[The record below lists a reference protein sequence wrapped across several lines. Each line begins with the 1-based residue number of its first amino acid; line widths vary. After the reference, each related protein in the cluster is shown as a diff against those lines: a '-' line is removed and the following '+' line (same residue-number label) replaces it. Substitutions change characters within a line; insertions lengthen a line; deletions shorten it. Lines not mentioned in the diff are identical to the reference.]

1 MTRGRVKALVLV
13 AWSGFFSWLLVSG
26 QVYRY
31 IGSRTYW
38 VVIFGAICLTA
49 VSVAHL
55 LLAFRDSGRRVTVR
69 EGLGF
74 VVIMV
79 PILLVST
86 VPGPSLGSLAASRK
100 ITGGITSAGVLKP
113 SSFDGGEIGFQEIS
127 YAAESAEYA
136 ASIGLSDG
144 WEVDLT
150 GFVNDTEEVPKGTL
164 PLTRFSVFCCA
175 ADAVP
180 YTVPIRSSEPLDF
193 EADTWLRVRGVLVQ
207 SGDAFLVEANSVEP
221 VEEPRNPYI

>member
-1 MTRGRVKALVLV
+1 MTQGRLKALILV
-13 AWSGFFSWLLVSG
+13 AWSGFFIWLLLSG

-38 VVIFGAICLTA
+38 VVIFGAICLTG
-49 VSVAHL
+49 VSLAHL
-55 LLAFRDSGRRVTVR
+55 MLRGKGAGPSLSVR

-74 VVIMV
+74 AVVMV
-79 PILLVST
+79 PILLVLT
-86 VPGPSLGSLAASRK
+86 VPDPSLGSLAASRK
-100 ITGGITSAGVLKP
+100 ITGGVVAAGALKP

-127 YAAESAEYA
+127 YAAESSEYA

-144 WEVDLT
+144 WEIDLT
-150 GFVNDTEEVPKGTL
+150 GFVNDSEEVPAGIL

-180 YTVPIRSSEPLDF
+180 YTVPIRSSQAMDF
-193 EADTWLRVRGVLVQ
+193 EPDTWLRVRGVLIQ
-207 SGDAFLVEANSVEP
+207 SGDAFLVEANSVER